1 MSKYL
6 RMIDNQLK
14 EYEIVINAKAF
25 TNEEIKYMHAL
36 DLYLNGN
43 VKDRV
48 KDKDKIKAIVDNKPI
63 YIKFKGNKL
72 TRFYCPCNNGLCE
85 HILAVLIALERE
97 PISFK
102 NIKSIN
108 KIMNIYKKLM
118 SDMLNND
125 LNADNELL
133 YMLRNMILAHNDKF
147 AHHIIGLLLFSILSN
162 IDKKYNTNTLSIV
175 NNKIGECIESIIE
188 SIDNK
193 KEHKVERSWDNV
205 INELLKVK

>member
-25 TNEEIKYMHAL
+25 TNEKIKYMHAL

-43 VKDRV
+43 VKDRI
-48 KDKDKIKAIVDNKPI
+48 KYKDKIKATVDNKPI
-63 YIKFKGNKL
+63 YIKFKSNKL

-85 HILAVLIALERE
+85 HILSVLIALERE

-125 LNADNELL
+125 LNADKELL
-133 YMLRNMILAHNDKF
+133 YMLHNMILAHNDKF
-147 AHHIIGLLLFSILSN
+147 AHHIIGLLLFSTLSN

-175 NNKIGECIESIIE
+175 NNKIGECIESIIK
-188 SIDNK
+188 SIDNR
-193 KEHKVERSWDNV
+193 KERKVERSWDNI
-205 INELLKVK
+205 INELLKV